1 MWSPGPLPPV
11 IGAIITANRASVQK
25 VTFIAM
31 IKPVI
36 GQVKALL
43 P

>member
-1 MWSPGPLPPV
+1 M
-11 IGAIITANRASVQK
+11 AAEITANQAAVQH

-31 IKPVI
+31 IEPVI